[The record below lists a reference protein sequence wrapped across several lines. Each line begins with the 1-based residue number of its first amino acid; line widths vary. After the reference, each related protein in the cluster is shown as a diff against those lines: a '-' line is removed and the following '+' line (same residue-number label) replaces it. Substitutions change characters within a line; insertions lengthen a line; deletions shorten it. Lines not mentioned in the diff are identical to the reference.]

1 MSVYMSEMAWIRQFS
16 DILKEQLKYNDMS
29 QRDLADQ
36 ACISEAAIS
45 SYICMQRMPS
55 VRSIINI
62 CWVLGIPVDDLINY
76 GKKIE

>member
-1 MSVYMSEMAWIRQFS
+1 MAIYMSEMEWMRQFGEV
-16 DILKEQLKYNDMS
+16 LKDQLEYNDMS

-36 ACISEAAIS
+36 SGVSEPAIS

-55 VRSIINI
+55 IRSIINI